1 MRIKAIG
8 ISEALSLSSF
18 YKNMPIA
25 AIEKAIAAGSKVE
38 LEEST
43 FNDSNDYVKVLIDGV
58 SIFYVE
64 GY

>member
-1 MRIKAIG
+1 MKRRPLG
-8 ISEALSLSSF
+8 LQEAKSLGMF
-18 YKNMPIA
+18 YKNMPVECV
-25 AIEKAIAAGSKVE
+25 EKAITDGSKVE

-58 SIFYVE
+58 SVFRAD